1 MQLQIEQLANLKV
14 INFYVKNLLQDS
26 VRLFDE
32 DHASGVEFIENIFA
46 YGNVEY
52 CLITPDLFAL
62 KYKDAEIT
70 DDFRLFVIAELE
82 DFLNQKQDILNI
94 KQEENIKALAEA
106 VANSYI
112 RPTLNRDNGDVEI
125 ISFDADVL
133 TLKFCGH
140 CAGCPF
146 AQNTLNNLIIKT
158 LNKFVPQIRE
168 IRLAE

>member
-1 MQLQIEQLANLKV
+1 MQLQIEHLPNLKV
-14 INFYVKNLLQDS
+14 INFYVKNLLKDS
-26 VRLFDE
+26 VLLFDE

-52 CLITPDLFAL
+52 CFITPDLCAI
-62 KYKDAEIT
+62 KYKDEKT
-70 DDFRLFVIAELE
+70 HEDLRLVVIAELE
-82 DFLNQKQDILNI
+82 DFLSQKPDILNI
-94 KQEENIKALAEA
+94 KKDENTIALAEA

-125 ISFDADVL
+125 ISCNNGVL
-133 TLKFCGH
+133 NLKFCGH

-168 IRLAE
+168 VRLAE